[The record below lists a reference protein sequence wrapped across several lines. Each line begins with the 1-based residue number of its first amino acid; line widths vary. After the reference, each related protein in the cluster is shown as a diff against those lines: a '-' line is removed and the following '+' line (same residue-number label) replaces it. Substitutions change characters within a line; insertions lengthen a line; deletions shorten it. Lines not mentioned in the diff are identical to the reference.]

1 MPKFK
6 LRLHC
11 NLSSYKPVME
21 FDVHQ
26 DVAASAFHDLYREVA
41 EGALTAL
48 EVEGPEGTYRVK
60 RRFP

>member
-11 NLSSYKPVME
+11 NFAAYKPVME
-21 FDVHQ
+21 FDVHPA
-26 DVAASAFHDLYREVA
+26 VAASTVHELFREVA
-41 EGALTAL
+41 EGALAVL
-48 EVEGPEGTYRVK
+48 EVEGPEGNYRVK